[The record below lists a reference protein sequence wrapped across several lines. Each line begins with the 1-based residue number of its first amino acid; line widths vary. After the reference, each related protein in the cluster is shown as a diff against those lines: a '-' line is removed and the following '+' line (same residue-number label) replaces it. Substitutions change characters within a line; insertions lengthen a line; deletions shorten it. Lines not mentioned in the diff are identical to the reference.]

1 MSHLAIRTSSLS
13 EIANRSM
20 LGFGKTAQGLSST
33 VVITQTSLYAGAI
46 TTGFNSEL
54 NGFLSDLTAKRIDLQ
69 QRVDAA
75 LKANPSFKELRGSGV
90 SLAWEFEY
98 NGTDL
103 LLLPYSK
110 IEQITKEYAY
120 LKSDFVFGL
129 ANSDP
134 YFVKDGMVYT
144 CYHGDENPDL
154 EFIANSFDDFL
165 KQILEV
171 L

>member
-1 MSHLAIRTSSLS
+1 
-13 EIANRSM
+13 M
-20 LGFGKTAQGLSST
+20 LYLDFVNKLQASFKHI
-33 VVITQTSLYAGAI
+33 V
-46 TTGFNSEL
+46 FEKSEL
-54 NGFLSDLTAKRIDLQ
+54 TENRYSDFYSFY
-69 QRVDAA
+69 
-75 LKANPSFKELRGSGV
+75 NPKQV
-90 SLAWEFEY
+90 EFEY